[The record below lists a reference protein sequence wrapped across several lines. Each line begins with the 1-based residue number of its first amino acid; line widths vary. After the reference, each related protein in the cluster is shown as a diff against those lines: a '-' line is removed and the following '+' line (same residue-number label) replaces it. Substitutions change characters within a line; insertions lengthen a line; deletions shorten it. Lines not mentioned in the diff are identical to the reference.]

1 MLPEGFR
8 VVVAQKDADPVLRNL
23 FEFYLHDMAEWFRFD
38 QLPSGNY
45 THDTAPYWMPGRKVH
60 LLYANDVPIGFGLTQ
75 PGAQWSPE
83 QEATDMEE
91 FFVVRRHRRSG
102 IGREF
107 AEHLWRM
114 YPGPWVV
121 RVFQDNRP
129 ALPFWRR
136 TVDEFSGHACREEVQ
151 DVNGRAWSYFHFV
164 SIDGRS

>member
-91 FFVVRRHRRSG
+91 FLWCDVIGAQVSDANLQSTCGVCTRAPGSCVCSRITVPRCRSG
-102 IGREF
+102 
-107 AEHLWRM
+107 
-114 YPGPWVV
+114 
-121 RVFQDNRP
+121 
-129 ALPFWRR
+129 
-136 TVDEFSGHACREEVQ
+136 
-151 DVNGRAWSYFHFV
+151 
-164 SIDGRS
+164 DGRWMSSRATPVGKRCKT